1 MAREDHWYVPGKHA
15 HEKQH
20 KTLTR
25 DFQKILE
32 DQILTGEFHQQPN
45 RRHEYT
51 TLQIMQRYAL
61 DGDHDNFVSMLLSYS
76 PCQNKRNEA
85 ARLCGYKGT
94 IDAMEKSTG
103 V

>member
-20 KTLTR
+20 
-25 DFQKILE
+25 
-32 DQILTGEFHQQPN
+32 
-45 RRHEYT
+45 RHEHA
-51 TLQIMQRYAL
+51 TLQIMYRYAL
-61 DGDHDNFVSMLLSYS
+61 DGDHNNFVSMLLSYS